1 MAELSKLPVLQTE
14 VSRCSV
20 PLKLIVDWSLEN
32 WLHQFE
38 LQDENKL
45 ILTCPY
51 HRLGQRSTMNQDSF
65 FLVSELG

>member
-51 HRLGQRSTMNQDSF
+51 LTAWGKDQR
-65 FLVSELG
+65 

>member
-1 MAELSKLPVLQTE
+1 MPMLSNLFGSGRTVKLPVLQTE

-51 HRLGQRSTMNQDSF
+51 LTAWGKDQR
-65 FLVSELG
+65 